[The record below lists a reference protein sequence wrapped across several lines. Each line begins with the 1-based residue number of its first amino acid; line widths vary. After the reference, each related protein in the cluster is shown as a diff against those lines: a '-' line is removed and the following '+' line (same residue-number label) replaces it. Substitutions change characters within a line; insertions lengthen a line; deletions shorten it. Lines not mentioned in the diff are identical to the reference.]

1 MEDDGTGTWVSPV
14 LNRQHTYQDP
24 VMEALD
30 AAEHMQNEMTEPA
43 MSPAWPESP
52 RVLQLA
58 KTVGRPLHHQ
68 QRASAPLATLNNDL
82 AVDTTH
88 PTAVSVQAAT
98 LDAHFL
104 DTQKSVGSKW
114 EHYKCVSCPEAQET
128 RRRGPVSA
136 SCGDAGQGTTTGTD
150 MLFSQQKLERKLLS
164 EVAGNWKWD
173 LMRSS
178 VHGGEPMVPSLARAG
193 ARGHLRAM
201 KASASRN
208 LGRLRIYYGLGMS
221 SSCPANACSEGV
233 TPATEYP
240 TSDLALPTTAGPTGT
255 PAVEV
260 ELAASNAAAHLL
272 KPGNALSAN
281 AYGWQGADTDILACQ
296 VGLAQDAGAS
306 GTTVPDDSSRDWL
319 HLEEWGNPMVSSSL
333 DTPRLWT
340 QQSPQ
345 RLSGPNQHGS
355 QSPDSLHSSNGSM
368 GAQAEDADLQTTGMP
383 VDLVP
388 GEHSRKCSLD
398 VPNGSDT
405 LINTS
410 SINFSDQL
418 ASEAR
423 AKTADVDLP
432 SRPAHQPDI
441 VPVNRVGGELC
452 EDGSTGTGPDVS
464 KHEQRKHEQGPC
476 GCSQPGL
483 IATPLSMAH
492 RIALTGRLAGT
503 NDSQSSTSSTV
514 RPTRHNL
521 MQRLSA
527 VYVHNS
533 SVR

>member
-14 LNRQHTYQDP
+14 LNRQHIYEDP
-24 VMEALD
+24 VMETLD
-30 AAEHMQNEMTEPA
+30 AADHMQNELTEPA
-43 MSPAWPESP
+43 MSPAWLESP

-68 QRASAPLATLNNDL
+68 QRASAPLATLNNDM
-82 AVDTTH
+82 AADTTH
-88 PTAVSVQAAT
+88 PTAAVQAAT

-104 DTQKSVGSKW
+104 DTQKSIGSSW
-114 EHYKCVSCPEAQET
+114 EHYKCVSCPEAQEK
-128 RRRGPVSA
+128 RRRGSVSA
-136 SCGDAGQGTTTGTD
+136 SCGDAGQGTTTGTEPF
-150 MLFSQQKLERKLLS
+150 FSQQKMMRKPLI
-164 EVAGNWKWD
+164 EVADNWKWD
-173 LMRSS
+173 LTRSS
-178 VHGGEPMVPSLARAG
+178 VHGGEPMVPSPARAG

-233 TPATEYP
+233 TPATEHP
-240 TSDLALPTTAGPTGT
+240 TSDMALPTTAGPHAT

-260 ELAASNAAAHLL
+260 EVAASNAAAHMRM
-272 KPGNALSAN
+272 PGEALSAN
-281 AYGWQGADTDILACQ
+281 AYGWQGVDTDIIACQ
-296 VGLAQDAGAS
+296 EGLAQDAGAS

-345 RLSGPNQHGS
+345 RLSGPSQHGS
-355 QSPDSLHSSNGSM
+355 QSPDSLHGSNGSM
-368 GAQAEDADLQTTGMP
+368 GAQAEDADFQTTGMP
-383 VDLVP
+383 MDLAP
-388 GEHSRKCSLD
+388 EEHGRTRSLD

-410 SINFSDQL
+410 SINPPDQL

-423 AKTADVDLP
+423 AKSADVDIP
-432 SRPAHQPDI
+432 SRPAHQPDM
-441 VPVNRVGGELC
+441 VPANRVGGEFC
-452 EDGSTGTGPDVS
+452 EDDSTGTGPNVF
-464 KHEQRKHEQGPC
+464 KHEQRKHKQGPS
-476 GCSQPGL
+476 GCSQPGPN
-483 IATPLSMAH
+483 ATPLSMAP
-492 RIALTGRLAGT
+492 RIALTGGVAGT

-521 MQRLSA
+521 IQLPNALS
-527 VYVHNS
+527 
-533 SVR
+533 